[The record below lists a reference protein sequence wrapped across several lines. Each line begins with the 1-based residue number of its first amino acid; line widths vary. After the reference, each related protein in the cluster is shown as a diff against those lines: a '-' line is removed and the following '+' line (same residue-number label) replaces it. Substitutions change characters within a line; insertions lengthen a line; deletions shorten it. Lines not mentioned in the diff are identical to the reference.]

1 MTPSTSATLGAIRIG
16 MLRIYREGLQRANRV
31 KGNGVEAEPTTSG
44 RNTLS
49 NATRP
54 HHLMERIKY
63 QALEPLFCKI

>member
-1 MTPSTSATLGAIRIG
+1 MVITAQHVETV
-16 MLRIYREGLQRANRV
+16 LRIYREGLQRANRV
-31 KGNGVEAEPTTSG
+31 KGNAVEAEPTPAD

-54 HHLMERIKY
+54 HQLMERIKY

>member
-1 MTPSTSATLGAIRIG
+1 MVITAQHVENV
-16 MLRIYREGLQRANRV
+16 LRIYREGLQRANRV
-31 KGNGVEAEPTTSG
+31 KENAVGAEPTTSS
-44 RNTLS
+44 RNTIL